1 MNFSKREI
9 ITSSWNI
16 LKPNLGILVLV
27 ILTIFCLNLFLGIIQ
42 DRLLEDLTPQSILFT
57 VAASLFQMGLN
68 LGMLRIYLNLIHKQD
83 GAFPQLIGSFYLL
96 IPYLTASLLVILILL
111 AAATPGMVLLLSSIA
126 IDIDTLPS
134 IESFGSMSMFIAGL
148 MIIIP
153 IVYISLRLQFYDY
166 FIVDEECGVVEAVKK
181 SAEITKGYVMEL
193 LLLGA
198 VMSIIILISIIPLG
212 VGLLISVPLA
222 IMVNTYVY
230 EKLKRQPKN

>member
-68 LGMLRIYLNLIHKQD
+68 LGMLRIYLNLIHNQD

-111 AAATPGMVLLLSSIA
+111 AAAAFFNCNRYRYAA
-126 IDIDTLPS
+126 IHR
-134 IESFGSMSMFIAGL
+134 
-148 MIIIP
+148 IIWKHVNVYCRINDYYTNCIYFFKAP
-153 IVYISLRLQFYDY
+153 IL
-166 FIVDEECGVVEAVKK
+166 
-181 SAEITKGYVMEL
+181 
-193 LLLGA
+193 
-198 VMSIIILISIIPLG
+198 
-212 VGLLISVPLA
+212 
-222 IMVNTYVY
+222 
-230 EKLKRQPKN
+230 